1 MSAARA
7 ESTGPLDTA
16 PSSAAVPSSA
26 SALTAA
32 RRAITSLPHSPR
44 LLNQLAGPGRWKGKA
59 ASAGPTGATV
69 AAALAGLDVA
79 GYQHPVT
86 VQHPHGAPIN
96 WQQVAAASYRFAAV
110 KGSEGNYYVNPWART
125 DLAEAKSAGLD
136 VTPYHFAIPNVSSG
150 PQQAAYAVQHSG
162 YQPGAQTLPLTLDI
176 EYDPY
181 SSSDGTNECY
191 GLSPA
196 RMVAWISGFVA
207 PRGR

>member
-1 MSAARA
+1 MSTRSPS
-7 ESTGPLDTA
+7 STRTA
-16 PSSAAVPSSA
+16 PPSTDSRSQPLATGSPPSS
-26 SALTAA
+26 
-32 RRAITSLPHSPR
+32 
-44 LLNQLAGPGRWKGKA
+44 
-59 ASAGPTGATV
+59 
-69 AAALAGLDVA
+69 
-79 GYQHPVT
+79 
-86 VQHPHGAPIN
+86 
-96 WQQVAAASYRFAAV
+96 F
-110 KGSEGNYYVNPWART
+110 SEGNYYVNPWART

-196 RMVAWISGFVA
+196 RMVAWISGFVGTA
-207 PRGR
+207 RSLTGQDPIIYTTADWWDACTGGSTAFAADPMWVAKG